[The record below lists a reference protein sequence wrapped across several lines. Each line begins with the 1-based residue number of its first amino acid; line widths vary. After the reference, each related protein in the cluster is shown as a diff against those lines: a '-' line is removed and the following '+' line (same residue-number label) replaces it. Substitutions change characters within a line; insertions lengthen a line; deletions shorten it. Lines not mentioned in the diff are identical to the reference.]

1 MTIPTVTSPQS
12 PRFSSPS
19 NTFSPFTNSDV
30 SASPIESLPVVPT
43 GPQRHILHRS
53 STCRHYVNGE
63 LEVARS
69 LGDFGFKLS
78 HIWER
83 KWRYP
88 SEYREK
94 LGVDGFKANV
104 VDNVPFV
111 QQEKMVVL
119 IGRSDELGKDNRYIV
134 IATDGLWE
142 VINPKACMKIIMK
155 LASKYSLDVI
165 CRVLLWIA
173 VKRKSTDN
181 ISIILVDLMYCNA
194 HSMILRN

>member
-1 MTIPTVTSPQS
+1 
-12 PRFSSPS
+12 
-19 NTFSPFTNSDV
+19 
-30 SASPIESLPVVPT
+30 
-43 GPQRHILHRS
+43 
-53 STCRHYVNGE
+53 
-63 LEVARS
+63 
-69 LGDFGFKLS
+69 
-78 HIWER
+78 
-83 KWRYP
+83 
-88 SEYREK
+88 
-94 LGVDGFKANV
+94 
-104 VDNVPFV
+104 
-111 QQEKMVVL
+111 MVVL
-119 IGRSDELGKDNRYIV
+119 IGRSDGLGKDNRYIV